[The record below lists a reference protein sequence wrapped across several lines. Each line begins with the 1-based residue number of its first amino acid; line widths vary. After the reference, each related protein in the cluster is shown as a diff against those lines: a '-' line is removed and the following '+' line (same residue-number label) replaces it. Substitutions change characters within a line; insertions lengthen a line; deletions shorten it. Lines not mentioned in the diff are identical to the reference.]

1 MGVFPQ
7 LKDFFRTTKFK
18 VLVALMAVIIG
29 VMIYSL
35 TKGGYASDSESVFGV
50 VLEPFQKVSNTIS
63 GKVTSTLDMLFN
75 AKKYYEENQQ
85 LRKEIADLN
94 REVANYEE
102 LRSQLEELQSFVG
115 IREAHEDI
123 TFSAPCEI
131 IGYVDNDP
139 FGAFQIDGGSED
151 GISLYDPVVT
161 EQGLVG
167 VITELGDKTATVTT
181 ILSPDVSVAVYCST
195 TKDHG
200 VLTGSV
206 GMSINGLCRLQYLDK
221 DTSLREGKTI
231 VTSGENGL
239 FPKGYMVGYVK
250 EVGMEESGLTAFA
263 SVEPAADLSDL
274 SMVVVIT
281 NFDGKEVRDEDP

>member
-1 MGVFPQ
+1 MLNF
-7 LKDFFRTTKFK
+7 LKSAKFRVILFILAM
-18 VLVALMAVIIG
+18 LVGIMLYAF
-29 VMIYSL
+29 S
-35 TKGGYASDSESVFGV
+35 TGGYRLDAEDLLHSVAA
-50 VLEPFQKVSNTIS
+50 PFQRVSNAIS
-63 GKVTSTLDMLFN
+63 MRVEHGLDVYRN
-75 AKKYYEENQQ
+75 AEKNYEENQQ

-131 IGYVDNDP
+131 IGYVANDP

-221 DTSLREGKTI
+221 DTALREGKTI